1 MIKGDQ
7 SKMDHG
13 VQGGAI
19 DSNVVLLQRRESFE
33 KIIQEVEDFLEYKSN
48 STAAVAASDNHPV

>member
-1 MIKGDQ
+1 
-7 SKMDHG
+7 MDHG